1 MEVKASPKTLGWS
14 PKALGS
20 NDLVLDRTVMCSLLL
35 ETLQVYLC
43 VSFMR
48 SQTPGRTPAFE
59 NRGCFLNYAEK

>member
-1 MEVKASPKTLGWS
+1 MEVKASPKMLGWS

-48 SQTPGRTPAFE
+48 EPDTWKDP
-59 NRGCFLNYAEK
+59 CF